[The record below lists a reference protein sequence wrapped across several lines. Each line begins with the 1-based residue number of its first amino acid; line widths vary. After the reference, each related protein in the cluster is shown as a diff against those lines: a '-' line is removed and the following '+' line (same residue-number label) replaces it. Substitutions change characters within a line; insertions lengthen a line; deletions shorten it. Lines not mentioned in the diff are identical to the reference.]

1 MSLLFRLVVFVPVLY
16 LIAVVVIGQ
25 QHTTAQEVMRAAA
38 VRTVRWLIWAAVLLL
53 SMTLADVAIIGW

>member
-38 VRTVRWLIWAAVLLL
+38 ARTVRWLIWAAVLLL